1 MTRLTQRNGDRL
13 ENVADPCRQPGSET
27 GNDFVLRFNQE
38 TTECYL
44 LCQIGDDLYATMLFP
59 IRDEIITITL
69 LLGPIDDWDD
79 GMASLSTV
87 MDLFEG
93 NTLFEGKQ
101 WRPAKPLARDPTK
114 SPKG

>member
-1 MTRLTQRNGDRL
+1 MTRFTKRNEHRP

-38 TTECYL
+38 TSECYL
-44 LCQIGDDLYATMLFP
+44 LCEIGDDLYATMLFP

-69 LLGPIDDWDD
+69 LLGPVDDWDD
-79 GMASLSTV
+79 GMASLSTA
-87 MDLFEG
+87 MDLFEK

-101 WRPAKPLARDPTK
+101 QRPAKPWAHDLTK
-114 SPKG
+114 NSKG